1 MCLHSNVIIGM
12 NAVKVGEKRRDGRRR
27 PRPHAQTAGSGRE
40 RARANPCRPACAQAH
55 GSRRPGGRQTAAV
68 AQPAVPCRRACTGGR
83 RQGRARASGSR
94 SCARIGRTLPTC
106 ARAHRPTP
114 DLRARASTDP
124 WPTCARLGSVPTRA
138 RIRQSVV
145 RAHRPNPADVRA
157 RLPSP
162 ADARA
167 RLAEPCRRLAE
178 PDAARAWRALRRA
191 RDARARLAEP
201 CRRRARLAYHCRRA
215 RARLAEPCRRAGVS
229 LAGHC
234 RCARAS
240 LAGNCRRARA
250 SLADHCRRARAWADG
265 RARDWT
271 TPADARAP
279 GRPLPMR
286 AREPGR
292 ALPTCARASLADHC
306 RRPRAP
312 GPMGARETGPLPT
325 CNPPARAR
333 LADHCRCARASLAGH
348 CRRARARLGR
358 RARASLADHCRRP
371 RALGRWARARLC
383 RRAGRPCR
391 RARAAGPT
399 DALETGRPQATC
411 ARSWADGRARGWPT
425 PAEVLAQLGR
435 RARARLADP
444 CRRARAPGRPLPT
457 RARAW
462 PTTADARASLAGHCR
477 RARASLADHCRRPR
491 APGPMGARET
501 GRPLPTCARAPGRPL
516 PTCARAPGRPLP
528 TAAREPGRPQ
538 PTCAHPSRRA
548 RAAGP
553 TGAREAGRPLPTCGA
568 PGPSGA
574 RDWPT
579 SADVRARAWP
589 TPADV
594 RARTR
599 QTAGDVRPTSSS
611 PQVICSRRAVRAH
624 EVQRHRATARDD
636 VRGARKAT
644 VMDGG
649 RGPWCS
655 ARSRS
660 GHGRRSWAQQGNG
673 HGRRAPRPGATDGR
687 IADGGSGARVGL
699 SMSHARHHLF
709 YAAVGLARPLCRLQY
724 PVAYLSRLQRIL
736 PAARWE
742 LYFKAANAARPPRG
756 LGQRH
761 VPLGARG
768 PLLRVGK
775 RTAGVRV
782 ASSPDSDLEAFS
794 HNPAHGRADIEGSKS
809 NVAMNAWLPQ
819 AVIPVVTFLTPLASN
834 SEDVPPQ
841 PNSPPDNVFRRIG
854 PPRRALGPKRGAVP
868 RLRFTE

>member
-94 SCARIGRTLPTC
+94 SCARIAEPCRR
-106 ARAHRPTP
+106 ARARIDRPLA

-124 WPTCARLGSVPTRA
+124 WPTCARLDPCRRA

-157 RLPSP
+157 RLAEPCRRPRAPLPSP

-167 RLAEPCRRLAE
+167 RLAEPCRRALPTRARAW
-178 PDAARAWRALRRA
+178 PTTADVRARAWPSPADARAWR
-191 RDARARLAEP
+191 
-201 CRRRARLAYHCRRA
+201 RRA
-215 RARLAEPCRRAGVS
+215 RARLCDAAWPTAD
-229 LAGHC
+229 
-234 RCARAS
+234 ARAS

-250 SLADHCRRARAWADG
+250 SLADHCRRARA
-265 RARDWT
+265 
-271 TPADARAP
+271 
-279 GRPLPMR
+279 
-286 AREPGR
+286 
-292 ALPTCARASLADHC
+292 
-306 RRPRAP
+306 P
-312 GPMGARETGPLPT
+312 GPMGARETGRPLPT
-325 CNPPARAR
+325 RARAWTTTADARARAWPGTADVRARAWPTTADVRARQGRWARAR
-333 LADHCRCARASLAGH
+333 LADHCR
-348 CRRARARLGR
+348 RARAPGPARAR
-358 RARASLADHCRRP
+358 WPTTADARARAWPGTADVR
-371 RALGRWARARLC
+371 ARAWADG
-383 RRAGRPCR
+383 RAREPGRPLPTSA
-391 RARAAGPT
+391 RAWADGRARDWPTTADVRARAWPTPADVRAAGPT

-477 RARASLADHCRRPR
+477 RARASLADHCDVRGRLGRWRARDWPTTADVRARAWATPANVRARAWASPADGRARAWPTPADEAGRPQPTCARSWADGR
-491 APGPMGARET
+491 AR
-501 GRPLPTCARAPGRPL
+501 GRPLPTCARAWAVGR
-516 PTCARAPGRPLP
+516 
-528 TAAREPGRPQ
+528 
-538 PTCAHPSRRA
+538 
-548 RAAGP
+548 
-553 TGAREAGRPLPTCGA
+553 
-568 PGPSGA
+568 A

-579 SADVRARAWP
+579 SADVRARACRPLP
-589 TPADV
+589 TCARAPGRRQATSGRLAAVRRLFAADV
-594 RARTR
+594 RSGRTKFSGTGQRPVTTSAGLGR
-599 QTAGDVRPTSSS
+599 QRSWTAAVGLGVRH
-611 PQVICSRRAVRAH
+611 VRGR
-624 EVQRHRATARDD
+624 VMDDGRGPSRATAT
-636 VRGARKAT
+636 GAA
-644 VMDGG
+644 
-649 RGPWCS
+649 
-655 ARSRS
+655 
-660 GHGRRSWAQQGNG
+660 HQG
-673 HGRRAPRPGATDGR
+673 RAPRTAESPT
-687 IADGGSGARVGL
+687 GGQAHAFGL

-794 HNPAHGRADIEGSKS
+794 HNPAHGSFA
-809 NVAMNAWLPQ
+809 
-819 AVIPVVTFLTPLASN
+819 PLAF
-834 SEDVPPQ
+834 Q
-841 PNSPPDNVFRRIG
+841 PSAMTNCANQ
-854 PPRRALGPKRGAVP
+854 
-868 RLRFTE
+868 RFLSY